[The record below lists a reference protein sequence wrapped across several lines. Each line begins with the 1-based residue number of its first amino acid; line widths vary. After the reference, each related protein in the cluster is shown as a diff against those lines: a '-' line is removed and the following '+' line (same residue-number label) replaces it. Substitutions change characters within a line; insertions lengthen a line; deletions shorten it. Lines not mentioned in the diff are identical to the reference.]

1 MIGSVNGCFKPLL
14 EKLTKLQSKTPFS
27 FAIAAGDFFADPS
40 KESTEND
47 KSLAELLNSKI
58 AVPLPIYFG
67 IGQHALPQAVMDR
80 LKTTDNGEV
89 CENLYFLGKRS
100 TTKTSEGLRIVSL
113 GGVLDPAIAVGQ
125 SKDKYLP
132 FHAEGDARTLYGANR
147 ADILLTSTWPAS
159 VRAGS
164 KAASPVEPLPTE
176 EQCIADLCARLKPR
190 YHFSSTAEAF
200 YEREP
205 FYHKPDESAPE
216 ERLLTRFI
224 SLASFTATSK
234 AKWLYAFSI
243 EPNATPSTNVPPG
256 TTASPFA
263 IKQKRRAP
271 DTQGY
276 ARFSKEKGSHN
287 SHRNKRQRNQPP
299 PGPGECFFCMSNPD
313 LATQL
318 ITSIGTETYLTTA
331 KGPLTA
337 ATTFPDLKTP
347 GHILL
352 IPLSHSSSLAAISE
366 TSARQSTYSEL
377 QRYRTALNAMLTTQ
391 AGNKLGSVTWEIVR
405 GRIVHFH
412 WQYLP
417 VPISLIEKGL
427 VEAAFQAQAENN
439 KYPSIQRR
447 DIGDGVG
454 QGEYFRVWIWSPA
467 SDMVSDKDL
476 KGKDKGLQLVIPLNP
491 DVRFDVQF
499 GRRVMGQLLG
509 LDDRVDWKDCLQSDA
524 EETAEAERFKELFKL
539 HDFSLKE

>member
-159 VRAGS
+159 VQTGS

-224 SLASFTATSK
+224 SLASSTATSK

-276 ARFSKEKGSHN
+276 ARFSNEKGSHN